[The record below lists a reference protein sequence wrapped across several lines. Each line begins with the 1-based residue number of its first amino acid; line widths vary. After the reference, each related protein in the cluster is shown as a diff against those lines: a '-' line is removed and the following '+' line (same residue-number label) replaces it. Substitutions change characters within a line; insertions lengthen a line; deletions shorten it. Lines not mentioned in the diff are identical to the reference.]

1 MRLRYR
7 DQDLFLAAGQYV
19 LGRSSACH
27 IVIDHG
33 LVSRRHAMLEVTA
46 NGASV
51 RDLGSINGVLVN
63 GERIGDKPHVLAD
76 GDRIT
81 VGQEPLDIK
90 LEELGPDDPRG
101 RTTRV
106 TRPTADVDPLATARP
121 QRPPTADGEIGMTS
135 VASTQRVEPLELVSM
150 VANKALAAGRVREAE
165 NMLRLHLNAVL
176 QDLRNKRPQPPEA
189 YATASSLGLKLARAT
204 SDGRWFDY
212 VIDLLLCQPGL
223 PDGGLLTDLEGA
235 LARLPIVDVSRL
247 ERYAQTVRALPASYE
262 KLRAL
267 QRVEALVQLGHSKRR

>member
-7 DQDLFLAAGQYV
+7 DQDLFLTAGQYV

-33 LVSRRHAMLEVTA
+33 LVSRRHAMLEVTGS
-46 NGASV
+46 GASV

-81 VGQEPLDIK
+81 VGQESLDIK

-106 TRPTADVDPLATARP
+106 TRPTADVA
-121 QRPPTADGEIGMTS
+121 
-135 VASTQRVEPLELVSM
+135 
-150 VANKALAAGRVREAE
+150 
-165 NMLRLHLNAVL
+165 
-176 QDLRNKRPQPPEA
+176 
-189 YATASSLGLKLARAT
+189 
-204 SDGRWFDY
+204 
-212 VIDLLLCQPGL
+212 
-223 PDGGLLTDLEGA
+223 
-235 LARLPIVDVSRL
+235 
-247 ERYAQTVRALPASYE
+247 
-262 KLRAL
+262 
-267 QRVEALVQLGHSKRR
+267 